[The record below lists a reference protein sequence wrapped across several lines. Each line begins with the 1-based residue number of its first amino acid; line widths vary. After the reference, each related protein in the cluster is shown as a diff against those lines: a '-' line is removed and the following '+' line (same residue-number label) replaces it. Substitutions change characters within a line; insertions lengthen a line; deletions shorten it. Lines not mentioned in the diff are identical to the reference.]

1 MIENNLLECLMMQD
15 GNGFIDRRE
24 LGLMLKFSGEVFSQ
38 AEIEVGL
45 SLSLF
50 LSLSLLL
57 SLSLYLSF
65 SLSFVCSSSVGRS
78 SHKQRLR
85 LTFQAI
91 HFNSVKGWPT
101 YHLEIINGADLD
113 LDGDFN
119 RPTIQFNSVQDDQFI
134 TRRLSTGRTW
144 MEMGASIILSL
155 LSWWW
160 TALSDILME

>member
-1 MIENNLLECLMMQD
+1 MQD

-24 LGLMLKFSGEVFSQ
+24 LGLMLKFSGEIFSQ

-65 SLSFVCSSSVGRS
+65 SLSSVCSSSVGRS

-91 HFNSVKGWPT
+91 HFNSVKG
-101 YHLEIINGADLD
+101 
-113 LDGDFN
+113 
-119 RPTIQFNSVQDDQFI
+119 
-134 TRRLSTGRTW
+134 
-144 MEMGASIILSL
+144 
-155 LSWWW
+155 
-160 TALSDILME
+160 